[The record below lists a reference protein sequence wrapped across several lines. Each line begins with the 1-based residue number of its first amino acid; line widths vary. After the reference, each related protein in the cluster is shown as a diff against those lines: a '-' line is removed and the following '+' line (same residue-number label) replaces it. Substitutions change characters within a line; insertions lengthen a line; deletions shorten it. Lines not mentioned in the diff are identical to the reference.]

1 MLSKY
6 HQIVADQQED
16 INACAWMNLHMP
28 IHQKSEGNFYFI
40 VIVIIYFLLPF
51 PWRSQSPVAQETA
64 MKAVSLL
71 LTKKEPRAMDSRM
84 GHAGGLGRV
93 EGSNPGAFFFILLL
107 GAVLGLT
114 CPPVATA
121 QPQAREQAR
130 NEAVSMAGGP
140 VPRSV
145 PGSLSYQHAPPCTC
159 HWEALASIRL
169 WGTLKVSV

>member
-1 MLSKY
+1 
-6 HQIVADQQED
+6 
-16 INACAWMNLHMP
+16 
-28 IHQKSEGNFYFI
+28 
-40 VIVIIYFLLPF
+40 
-51 PWRSQSPVAQETA
+51 

-140 VPRSV
+140 VPCSV
-145 PGSLSYQHAPPCTC
+145 PGSLLVTSTHLP
-159 HWEALASIRL
+159 ALATERHL
-169 WGTLKVSV
+169 PPYVFGVL

>member
-1 MLSKY
+1 MCLNEPAHAYPSK
-6 HQIVADQQED
+6 VRREF
-16 INACAWMNLHMP
+16 L
-28 IHQKSEGNFYFI
+28 FYF
-40 VIVIIYFLLPF
+40 IVIIYFLLPF

-71 LTKKEPRAMDSRM
+71 LTKKEPRATDSRM
-84 GHAGGLGRV
+84 GHAGGLGRA

-121 QPQAREQAR
+121 QHQAREQAR
-130 NEAVSMAGGP
+130 NEAVSMTGGP

-145 PGSLSYQHAPPCTC
+145 PASLLVTSTHLP
-159 HWEALASIRL
+159 ALASIPL
-169 WGTLKVSV
+169 WGTLTKGVSLNQYRRVSRNVDVQ